1 MLPMVRYELGVR
13 LSDHQELGEPPHPTW
28 RRMLAGS
35 DAGVKVRLQVVERT
49 VLAALPMFAQLLFP
63 VPTSSQ
69 TPSTFE
75 LAQLTRPLNV
85 IGAVEALAAV
95 AADETKEVTER
106 DIAIRRKDSRISSAN

>member
-1 MLPMVRYELGVR
+1 MFV
-13 LSDHQELGEPPHPTW
+13 
-28 RRMLAGS
+28 GS
-35 DAGVKVRLQVVERT
+35 DTGVKVRLQVVERT
-49 VLAALPMFAQLLFP
+49 VLATLPMFAQLLFP

-95 AADETKEVTER
+95 TASGTKEVTKR
-106 DIAIRRKDSRISSAN
+106 DIAIRRRDSRISPDN